1 MMYCN
6 RLTTMLSRRSRTAS
20 AYLVLLVLLILAGQA
35 PAGNLSDPE
44 FRAEVASRFEDVSPD
59 EITPSPVEGL
69 WRIMSQG
76 KVGYITANGR
86 YLIEGELY
94 DLKTN
99 TNLSAQARRAYRL
112 QRLAEIDPDN
122 MIIYHASDRPA
133 DPAQVL
139 TVFTDVGC
147 PYCRHLHANIERLLD
162 AGIEVHYLAF
172 PLAGPGSRAFSK
184 ARQVWCADDRRRAL
198 TRAMQGKPLPSEP
211 DCDPPVL
218 EQYRL
223 AAIGMSLTAT
233 PAIIAANG
241 QVLASGMP
249 IPNLIE
255 TVRQIDRAGG

>member
-1 MMYCN
+1 M
-6 RLTTMLSRRSRTAS
+6 TAMLMA
-20 AYLVLLVLLILAGQA
+20 A
-35 PAGNLSDPE
+35 PVTVPVWAGNLSNPA
-44 FRAEVASRFEDVSPD
+44 FRAEVASRFEDVSAD

-69 WRIMSQG
+69 WRIMSRG

-99 TNLSAQARRAYRL
+99 TNLSEQARRAYRL
-112 QRLAEIDPDN
+112 KQLAEVDRGD
-122 MIIYHASDRPA
+122 MIIYRATKRPH

-139 TVFTDVGC
+139 TVFTDVDC

-172 PLAGPGSRAFSK
+172 PLAGPGSAAFRK
-184 ARQVWCADDRRRAL
+184 AKQVWCAADRRHAL
-198 TRAMQGKPLPSEP
+198 TRAMQGKPLESEA
-211 DCDPPVL
+211 DCGPPVL

-223 AAIGMSLTAT
+223 AGISLSLTAT

-241 QVLASGMP
+241 NVLPPGMP
-249 IPNLIE
+249 IPELIE
-255 TVRQIDRAGG
+255 TVRRIDRTSN